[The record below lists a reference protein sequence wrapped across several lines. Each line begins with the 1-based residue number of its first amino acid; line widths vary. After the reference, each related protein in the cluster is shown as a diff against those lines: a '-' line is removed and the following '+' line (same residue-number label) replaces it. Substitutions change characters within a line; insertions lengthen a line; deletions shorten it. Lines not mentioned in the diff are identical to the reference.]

1 MQARRSPARSTGC
14 SKSHHDAEGRTSDNT
29 ALFKQW
35 DPGVQR
41 PVLWSLQ
48 APPNPVLGP
57 QRGLEARSPHHPGPR
72 PPEGRQPR
80 RDPGSSP
87 RPRPCPCVM
96 PPPIQA
102 GLQLPSRLSLGP
114 ATSSRGNA
122 QGLGALSPV
131 SQPPAP
137 PAISGQPPAPCKST
151 HPQPR
156 PGRAWGEVRAQPPSP
171 DSQGSSRVG
180 RHPPPVPGWG
190 VRLGSLTGVSASNS
204 GAPDL
209 PPGPA
214 APLCCSVL
222 HPSPACRWF
231 PTAVLLK
238 GVGFHTRHWVPSG
251 PSC

>member
-1 MQARRSPARSTGC
+1 MTPGSAGRPRHSFVKPYLACETLPGKAQTLVWTSDCRQELRGPRQARRSPARSTGC

-35 DPGVQR
+35 DPGPQR

-96 PPPIQA
+96 PPPIQP
-102 GLQLPSRLSLGP
+102 GLQLPSRLTLGP
-114 ATSSRGNA
+114 ATRSRGDA

-137 PAISGQPPAPCKST
+137 LCHLRADPSPLHVHAPPAQAREGSGRGQGT
-151 HPQPR
+151 ATLAGLSGEF
-156 PGRAWGEVRAQPPSP
+156 PG
-171 DSQGSSRVG
+171 
-180 RHPPPVPGWG
+180 
-190 VRLGSLTGVSASNS
+190 
-204 GAPDL
+204 
-209 PPGPA
+209 GPA
-214 APLCCSVL
+214 PASCARMGCEAGELDRSVSFKL
-222 HPSPACRWF
+222 WSP
-231 PTAVLLK
+231 
-238 GVGFHTRHWVPSG
+238 
-251 PSC
+251 